1 MEKKLI
7 AKETYNLTKEY
18 LQNTLDN
25 FNDTIEKTKFIT
37 SMRKFITQTEY
48 EDKVNNFNSFS
59 KNLKFTELE
68 LKTLVGNYIA
78 GKVIEDMM
86 NNVNVEQYDCFVKLA
101 KDSCDEAKE
110 YCINKKL
117 KEVTEKINISFNALN
132 EK

>member
-59 KNLKFTELE
+59 KNLKFNELE

-86 NNVNVEQYDCFVKLA
+86 NNVNVELYDCFVKLT
-101 KDSCDEAKE
+101 KESCDEAKQ
-110 YCINKKL
+110 YCIQKQFNEQMTKL
-117 KEVTEKINISFNALN
+117 NIRTN
-132 EK
+132 EIFGK

>member
-86 NNVNVEQYDCFVKLA
+86 NNVNVEQYDCFVKLT

-110 YCINKKL
+110 YCIQKQFNEQMTKL
-117 KEVTEKINISFNALN
+117 NIRTN
-132 EK
+132 EIFGK

>member
-59 KNLKFTELE
+59 KNLKFTELQ

-86 NNVNVEQYDCFVKLA
+86 NNVNVEKYDCFVKLT
-101 KDSCDEAKE
+101 KD
-110 YCINKKL
+110 
-117 KEVTEKINISFNALN
+117 
-132 EK
+132 